1 MDVAVTAMLGVSDRF
16 GRILVM
22 PGLLHAPA
30 SLIRPQVNTRA
41 TSLRPDGLAWEEQ
54 AADTP
59 RFPGPATRLLIEGQR
74 TNQVRNPRCEG
85 AIPGLPGTMPTNW
98 VPQAP
103 SGGLQRQVVGTGA
116 EGGIQY
122 IDLRLF
128 GTTTGPNAQWRVDLL
143 PVNQASAAQGQTWT
157 SSVFA
162 RLVAGSIPGGVSAAL
177 FVLEFNSSGG
187 QLQQTSVSFAAATT
201 APLASQRFSHTRTL
215 TDAATAFVAAPFF
228 FNVPT
233 AGTVVDF
240 TIRIGF
246 PQLEQGSFA
255 STPIL
260 PPSGTPG
267 ASTRGTDILTAPL
280 SSLGIAGNGACT
292 VLWRGVFSATNIGDT
307 QTIIGIDSGDDTSRY
322 DLRLGTTG
330 IPQLVRLVG
339 STPTSSAF
347 GSTAVTP
354 GATIRAGMAI
364 DGAGR
369 VAAVYDGFAG
379 GAVQAITA
387 GATSGLTTFR
397 HGSSTFGNRP
407 VWGETH
413 TLTVLPRVLSDAE
426 LQAAVA
432 AL

>member
-1 MDVAVTAMLGVSDRF
+1 MDVAVTAMLGVSDPF

-128 GTTTGPNAQWRVDLL
+128 GTTTGANAQWRVDLL

-157 SSVFA
+157 SSMFV
-162 RLVAGSIPGGVSAAL
+162 RLVAGSIPGGVSASL
-177 FVLEFNSSGG
+177 FVQEFNSSGG
-187 QLQQTSVSFAAATT
+187 QLQQSAVSFAAVSA

-280 SSLGIAGNGACT
+280 AALGIGGNGACT
-292 VLWRGVFSATNIGDT
+292 VLWTSQHAVAGTANFFEVLLEINNGTINNRVTIVRSANSSSIIFERTTGGVQASVLGSYTPGNVTRFGLSLAGTG
-307 QTIIGIDSGDDTSRY
+307 GASLSIDGAAPLVLTGTPVSGLTT
-322 DLRLGTTG
+322 LRLGTDTLG
-330 IPQLVRLVG
+330 GGPFFGTYGLVRC
-339 STPTSSAF
+339 
-347 GSTAVTP
+347 
-354 GATIRAGMAI
+354 
-364 DGAGR
+364 
-369 VAAVYDGFAG
+369 
-379 GAVQAITA
+379 
-387 GATSGLTTFR
+387 
-397 HGSSTFGNRP
+397 
-407 VWGETH
+407 
-413 TLTVLPRVLSDAE
+413 LPRVLSDSD

>member
-1 MDVAVTAMLGVSDRF
+1 MDVAVTAMLGVSDPF

-59 RFPGPATRLLIEGQR
+59 RFPGPARRLLIEGQR

-85 AIPGLPGTMPTNW
+85 AIPGLPGTMPTTW

-122 IDLRLF
+122 VDLRLF
-128 GTTTGPNAQWRVDLL
+128 GTTTGANAAWRVDLL

-157 SSVFA
+157 SSIFA

-177 FVLEFNSSGG
+177 FVQEFNSSAV
-187 QLQQTSVSFAAATT
+187 QIAQSAVSFAAVSA
-201 APLASQRFSHTRTL
+201 APLASQRFSHTRTF
-215 TDAATAFVAAPFF
+215 TEAATAFAAAPFNF
-228 FNVPT
+228 HVPT

-240 TIRIGF
+240 TIRIGL
-246 PQLEQGSFA
+246 PQLELGSFA

-260 PPSGTPG
+260 PPIGAPA
-267 ASTRGTDILTAPL
+267 ASTRGADILTASL
-280 SSLGIAGNGACT
+280 SGLGIGGNGACT
-292 VLWRGVFSATNIGDT
+292 VLWSGMIPQAAPVGMQQSIAQIDPGFDSDRFQMRMQAGSSIIEIIRANAGIG
-307 QTIIGIDSGDDTSRY
+307 QIVPVG
-322 DLRLGTTG
+322 GTTPG
-330 IPQLVRLVG
+330 
-339 STPTSSAF
+339 TPF
-347 GSTAVTP
+347 
-354 GATIRAGMAI
+354 RAGFTV

-369 VAAVYDGFAG
+369 MAASVNG
-379 GAVQAITA
+379 GAIAAAT
-387 GATSGLTTFR
+387 GGPTSGFTTFR
-397 HGSSTFGNRP
+397 LGARAAADQNMF
-407 VWGETH
+407 GETA
-413 TLTVLPRVLSDAE
+413 LLRVLPFALSDAE
-426 LQAAVA
+426 LPAAVA
-432 AL
+432 ALPS